1 MPTVS
6 VHGAELFYST
16 RGQGPAC
23 LVLSGIGTRP
33 YERMTP
39 PPLSDRLQ
47 LVYVDLRGSGQSTGE
62 PTELTFDGLAGD
74 LEAVRADLGVER
86 IAVLG
91 HSILGILAL
100 EYGRRC
106 PGTVSHVITAGAPPI
121 GDMARVAAASAT
133 FFERDAA
140 EDRKQ
145 VVRDNMA
152 SLPPDASLSQWML
165 AQTPMRYYD
174 ARFDAAPLF
183 AEAVSKPQ
191 LLQHVMGPL
200 TQGWDVT
207 VDSSSLRVPIFLA
220 HGRYDYV
227 VPHVLWD
234 GIASTLPNATLQI
247 FEKSGHQPF
256 FEEPDRFAAAVMEWM
271 AGPRGH

>member
-207 VDSSSLRVPIFLA
+207 VDSGSLRVPIFLA